1 METTRLES
9 QNISWEEIKQIM
21 KNNAMQ
27 LEVNR
32 LQMLE
37 TDRRMQ
43 ETDRRMKETDRRM
56 KELQGLFTTQW
67 GKLIEAL
74 TRPAALKLFKDKG
87 FNITQVYRGA
97 HYGEYTTGS
106 MEVDVILC
114 NSAEAVAV
122 EVKTTCKVEDIQYFM
137 NQMEHFKEAFHPFDK
152 CKVYPAIAALQY
164 DEDSDIYALKH
175 GLYVLH
181 ASGDDLF
188 TLTEP
193 KNRMVL

>member
-1 METTRLES
+1 MNTTTLEPKAM
-9 QNISWEEIKQIM
+9 SWDEIKQ
-21 KNNAMQ
+21 AMA
-27 LEVNR
+27 
-32 LQMLE
+32 
-37 TDRRMQ
+37 

-74 TRPAALKLFKDKG
+74 TKPAALKLFKDNG
-87 FNITQVYRGA
+87 INITQIYRGA
-97 HYGEYTTGS
+97 HYGEWNTGS

-114 NSAEAVAV
+114 NTVEAVAV
-122 EVKTTCKVEDIQYFM
+122 EVKTTCKVEDVKYFM

-164 DEDSDIYALKH
+164 DEDSDIYALKQ

-181 ASGDDLF
+181 ANGDGLF
-188 TLTEP
+188 SLTEP
-193 KNRMVL
+193 NNKLVL

>member
-1 METTRLES
+1 MNTTT
-9 QNISWEEIKQIM
+9 IDPKAMSWDEIKQ
-21 KNNAMQ
+21 AMAENYSQ
-27 LEVNR
+27 MLETR
-32 LQMLE
+32 LQMQE

-74 TRPAALKLFKDKG
+74 TKPASLKLFKEKG
-87 FNITQVYRGA
+87 IKITQIYRGA
-97 HYGEYTTGS
+97 HFGEWDTGA

-114 NSAEAVAV
+114 NTVEAVAV
-122 EVKTTCKVEDIQYFM
+122 EVKTTCKVEDVNYFM
-137 NQMEHFKEAFHPFDK
+137 KQMEHFKEAFHPFDK

-164 DEDSDIYALKH
+164 EENSDIYALKH

-181 ASGDDLF
+181 ANGDGLF
-188 TLTEP
+188 SLTEP
-193 KNRMVL
+193 NNKLIL

>member
-1 METTRLES
+1 MKTTTL
-9 QNISWEEIKQIM
+9 NPKTMSWDDIKQVM
-21 KNNAMQ
+21 A
-27 LEVNR
+27 ETR
-32 LQMLE
+32 LQMQE

-43 ETDRRMKETDRRM
+43 ETDRRMQETDRRM

-87 FNITQVYRGA
+87 IDITQVYKGA
-97 HYGEYTTGS
+97 HYGEYTTGA

-114 NSAEAVAV
+114 NSVEAVAV

-137 NQMEHFKEAFHPFDK
+137 SQMEHFKEAFHPFDK

-175 GLYVLH
+175 GLYVLP
-181 ASGDDLF
+181 ANGDGLF
-188 TLTEP
+188 SLTEP
-193 KNRMVL
+193 NNKLIL

>member
-1 METTRLES
+1 MNTPTLDPKTT
-9 QNISWEEIKQIM
+9 SWDEIKQ
-21 KNNAMQ
+21 AMAENYSQ
-27 LEVNR
+27 MLETR
-32 LQMLE
+32 LQMQE

-43 ETDRRMKETDRRM
+43 ETDLRMKETDRRM

-74 TRPAALKLFKDKG
+74 TKPAALKLFKEKG
-87 FNITQVYRGA
+87 IKITQIYRGA
-97 HYGEYTTGS
+97 HYGEWNTGA

-114 NSAEAVAV
+114 NTIEAVAV
-122 EVKTTCKVEDIQYFM
+122 EVKTTCKVEDVNYFM
-137 NQMEHFKEAFHPFDK
+137 KQMEHFKEAFHPFNK

-164 DEDSDIYALKH
+164 DENSDTYALKH

-181 ASGDDLF
+181 ANGDGLF
-188 TLTEP
+188 SLTEP

>member
-1 METTRLES
+1 MKTTTLDPKTMSWDDIKQVMAETRL
-9 QNISWEEIKQIM
+9 Q
-21 KNNAMQ
+21 
-27 LEVNR
+27 
-32 LQMLE
+32 
-37 TDRRMQ
+37 MQ
-43 ETDRRMKETDRRM
+43 ETDRRMQETDRRM

-87 FNITQVYRGA
+87 IDITQVYKGA
-97 HYGEYTTGS
+97 HYGEYATGA

-114 NSAEAVAV
+114 NSVEAVAV

-137 NQMEHFKEAFHPFDK
+137 SQMEHFKEAFHPFDK

-181 ASGDDLF
+181 ANGDGLF
-188 TLTEP
+188 SLTEP
-193 KNRMVL
+193 NNKLIL